1 MEAATARTAPA
12 ARPPRTKPRRKAAP
26 PKRRARAAKSSG
38 ARRSAARGTQAPAG
52 RLIRPAMAGAALF
65 PQAAMRSAG
74 AVRDFSDSGLIVR
87 LTRGRSW
94 IAVLCALLGG
104 IVALN
109 VLSLSLTAG
118 SGRTSLQIAELKTD
132 ISSLQAQIEEK
143 LSAVKVEAEAARLG
157 LANPD
162 PQEISFLNAK
172 EADARRV
179 AHLLA
184 TDGFL
189 LAPSQPSSYPAPG
202 TSYAPVPTAAPA
214 TTTTAE
220 TTTTTTTAA
229 PTDTVSSAPDPAASG
244 GAGET
249 SSSSGTPSSGTSS
262 GSSTGTTGGVGL

>member
-12 ARPPRTKPRRKAAP
+12 ARPPRPKPRRKAAP

-38 ARRSAARGTQAPAG
+38 ARRSAARSTQAPAC

-74 AVRDFSDSGLIVR
+74 AVRDFSDSSLIVR

-132 ISSLQAQIEEK
+132 ISTLQAQIEEK

-220 TTTTTTTAA
+220 TTTTAA
-229 PTDTVSSAPDPAASG
+229 PTDTVPTATDPSPSG

-249 SSSSGTPSSGTSS
+249 SSSSGTTSSGTSS

>member
-12 ARPPRTKPRRKAAP
+12 ARPAPRTKPRRKPAP
-26 PKRRARAAKSSG
+26 AKRRARPAKSS
-38 ARRSAARGTQAPAG
+38 AQVSQAPAG

-74 AVRDFSDSGLIVR
+74 AVRDFSDSSLIVH
-87 LTRGRSW
+87 LTRGRGW
-94 IAVLCALLGG
+94 IAVLCAMLGG

-118 SGRTSLQIAELKTD
+118 SGQTSLQIDQLKTEV
-132 ISSLQAQIEEK
+132 STMQAQIEER
-143 LSAVKVEAEAARLG
+143 LSAVKVEAEATRLG

-162 PQEISFLNAK
+162 PKAITFLSAK
-172 EADARRV
+172 EADAQRV

-189 LAPSQPSSYPAPG
+189 LAPSQPSSYPPPG
-202 TSYAPVPTAAPA
+202 TSYAPVPTADPA

-220 TTTTTTTAA
+220 PTTAA
-229 PTDTVSSAPDPAASG
+229 PTTVAPASTDPAPSG
-244 GAGET
+244 GAEGA
-249 SSSSGTPSSGTSS
+249 SSGSGTPSSGSSS
-262 GSSTGTTGGVGL
+262 GSSSGTTGGVGL

>member
-1 MEAATARTAPA
+1 
-12 ARPPRTKPRRKAAP
+12 
-26 PKRRARAAKSSG
+26 
-38 ARRSAARGTQAPAG
+38 
-52 RLIRPAMAGAALF
+52 MAGAALF

-87 LTRGRSW
+87 LTRGRGW
-94 IAVLCALLGG
+94 IAVLCVLLGG

-118 SGRTSLQIAELKTD
+118 SGQTSLRIDELKTEV
-132 ISSLQAQIEEK
+132 SSLQAQIEEK

-162 PQEISFLNAK
+162 PKAITFLRASD
-172 EADARRV
+172 ADARRV

-202 TSYAPVPTAAPA
+202 TSYAPVPTSDAAA
-214 TTTTAE
+214 TTTPE
-220 TTTTTTTAA
+220 TTTEAA
-229 PTDTVSSAPDPAASG
+229 PTTTVPPSTESTASG
-244 GAGET
+244 GA
-249 SSSSGTPSSGTSS
+249 SGASAGSGTSS
-262 GSSTGTTGGVGL
+262 GSGSSSGTSSGTTGGVGL

>member
-12 ARPPRTKPRRKAAP
+12 ARPPRPKPRRKAAP

-38 ARRSAARGTQAPAG
+38 ARRSAARSTQAPAG

-132 ISSLQAQIEEK
+132 ISTLQAQIEEK

-220 TTTTTTTAA
+220 TTTTAA
-229 PTDTVSSAPDPAASG
+229 PTDTVPTATDPSPSG

-249 SSSSGTPSSGTSS
+249 SSSSGTTSSGTSS

>member
-1 MEAATARTAPA
+1 
-12 ARPPRTKPRRKAAP
+12 
-26 PKRRARAAKSSG
+26 
-38 ARRSAARGTQAPAG
+38 
-52 RLIRPAMAGAALF
+52 MAGAALF

-74 AVRDFSDSGLIVR
+74 AVRDFSDSSLILR
-87 LTRGRSW
+87 LTRGRGW

-118 SGRTSLQIAELKTD
+118 SGRTSLRIDELKTEV
-132 ISSLQAQIEEK
+132 SSLQAQIDGK
-143 LSAVKVEAEAARLG
+143 LSAFKVEAEAARLG

-162 PQEISFLNAK
+162 PQAITFVSAK
-172 EADARRV
+172 DADARRV

-214 TTTTAE
+214 ATTTPE
-220 TTTTTTTAA
+220 TTTEAA
-229 PTDTVSSAPDPAASG
+229 PTTTVPPSAAPTTSGAASG
-244 GAGET
+244 ASAG
-249 SSSSGTPSSGTSS
+249 SGTSS
-262 GSSTGTTGGVGL
+262 GSSSGSSSGTTGGVGL

>member
-12 ARPPRTKPRRKAAP
+12 ARPAPRSKPRRKAAP
-26 PKRRARAAKSSG
+26 AKRRTRPARSS
-38 ARRSAARGTQAPAG
+38 ARSGQAPAG

-74 AVRDFSDSGLIVR
+74 AVRDFSDSSLIHR
-87 LTRGRSW
+87 MTRGRSW

-118 SGRTSLQIAELKTD
+118 SGRTSLQIDELKTD
-132 ISSLQAQIEEK
+132 VSSLQAQIEEK

-162 PQEISFLNAK
+162 PRSITFLSASD
-172 EADARRV
+172 ADARRV

-189 LAPSQPSSYPAPG
+189 LAPSQPSSYPEPG
-202 TSYAPVPTAAPA
+202 TTYAPVPTTSA
-214 TTTTAE
+214 TATTAE
-220 TTTTTTTAA
+220 PTSATAA
-229 PTDTVSSAPDPAASG
+229 PTTTVVPASPPATSEGTAG
-244 GAGET
+244 GSTGT
-249 SSSSGTPSSGTSS
+249 GTPSSGASS
-262 GSSTGTTGGVGL
+262 GSSTATTGGVGL

>member
-12 ARPPRTKPRRKAAP
+12 ARPAPRSKPRRKAAP
-26 PKRRARAAKSSG
+26 AKRRTRPARSS
-38 ARRSAARGTQAPAG
+38 ARSGQAPAG

-74 AVRDFSDSGLIVR
+74 AVRDFSDSSLIHR
-87 LTRGRSW
+87 MTRGRSW

-118 SGRTSLQIAELKTD
+118 SGRTSLQIDELKTD
-132 ISSLQAQIEEK
+132 VSSLQAQIEEK

-162 PQEISFLNAK
+162 PRSITFLSASD
-172 EADARRV
+172 ADARRV

-189 LAPSQPSSYPAPG
+189 LAPSQPSSYPEPG
-202 TSYAPVPTAAPA
+202 TTYAPVPTTSPAA
-214 TTTTAE
+214 TTAE
-220 TTTTTTTAA
+220 PTTATAA
-229 PTDTVSSAPDPAASG
+229 PTTTVAPASTPATSEGTAG
-244 GAGET
+244 GSTGT
-249 SSSSGTPSSGTSS
+249 GTPSSGASS
-262 GSSTGTTGGVGL
+262 GSSTATTGGVGL

>member
-1 MEAATARTAPA
+1 MAAAATARRATASAPA
-12 ARPPRTKPRRKAAP
+12 ARPKPRKPRRSPAP
-26 PKRRARAAKSSG
+26 RATRQA
-38 ARRSAARGTQAPAG
+38 SAARVM
-52 RLIRPAMAGAALF
+52 RPAMAGAALF

-74 AVRDFSDSGLIVR
+74 AVRDFSDSSLIVR
-87 LTRGRSW
+87 LTRGRGW

-118 SGRTSLQIAELKTD
+118 SGRTSLQIDELKTQ
-132 ISSLQAQIEEK
+132 ISSLRAEIDGR
-143 LSAVKVEAEAARLG
+143 LAASKVEAEAARLG

-162 PQEISFLNAK
+162 PKSITFLSAAD
-172 EADARRV
+172 ADARRV

-202 TSYAPVPTAAPA
+202 TSYAPVPT
-214 TTTTAE
+214 E
-220 TTTTTTTAA
+220 TTTTVPTTTAA
-229 PTDTVSSAPDPAASG
+229 APTTSAPPTTAPTTSGAAAG
-244 GAGET
+244 GSSDT
-249 SSSSGTPSSGTSS
+249 STSTSGTSS

>member
-12 ARPPRTKPRRKAAP
+12 RRPAPRRKPAP
-26 PKRRARAAKSSG
+26 AKRKPRAG
-38 ARRSAARGTQAPAG
+38 ALRQAPAG
-52 RLIRPAMAGAALF
+52 RLMRPALAGAALF

-74 AVRDFSDSGLIVR
+74 AVRDLSESGLIHR
-87 LTRGRSW
+87 LTRGRGW

-118 SGRTSLQIAELKTD
+118 SGQTSLQIDELKTEV
-132 ISSLQAQIEEK
+132 SSLQAQIEEK
-143 LSAVKVEAEAARLG
+143 LAAYKVEDEAARLG

-162 PQEISFLNAK
+162 PKAITFLTAKSANAG
-172 EADARRV
+172 RV

-202 TSYAPVPTAAPA
+202 TSYAPIPTSSPASTTTTATAPTTTAAAPAPTAPATTAPATAAPA
-214 TTTTAE
+214 PSAAGDGTA
-220 TTTTTTTAA
+220 
-229 PTDTVSSAPDPAASG
+229 G
-244 GAGET
+244 
-249 SSSSGTPSSGTSS
+249 SGTSS
-262 GSSTGTTGGVGL
+262 GSTSSTTGGVGL